1 MARRKA
7 SSGHSPIG
15 PPSISNSP
23 AGASH
28 NRATSAASVVL
39 PLPVGPIIASVEPAG
54 IFKFML
60 LSMGRLEFALAP
72 VPLPAIALLEGALF
86 TDVPLLAA
94 APVFPSPDNIVGEE
108 TVRLQ

>member
-1 MARRKA
+1 MARRKV
-7 SSGHSPIG
+7 SSGHSRIG
-15 PPSISNSP
+15 RPSISNSP

-39 PLPVGPIIASVEPAG
+39 PLPVGPIISNVGPAG

-60 LSMGRLEFALAP
+60 LSIGRLECALAP
-72 VPLPAIALLEGALF
+72 VPLTAIASLEGALF

-94 APVFPSPDNIVGEE
+94 APAFPSPDNIV
-108 TVRLQ
+108 